1 MFCDKYS
8 TYNLEFNMSKE
19 LTYKEVAESTDKTA
33 NLIIID
39 NVVYNVAPFL
49 NEHPGG
55 EEVLL
60 DQRGKNATEHFED
73 VGHSTEARELMKKY
87 KVGTILDPEN
97 VPESNTP
104 GSSNSFDGPK
114 VDFKT
119 TDEDSGMPSWLVP
132 AVFAIIV
139 VIVYQYF
146 Q

>member
-1 MFCDKYS
+1 
-8 TYNLEFNMSKE
+8 MSKE
-19 LTYKEVAESTDKTA
+19 FTYKEVVESDDKTA
-33 NLIIID
+33 NLIVIN
-39 NVVYNVAPFL
+39 NVVYNVASFL

-87 KVGTILDPEN
+87 KVGTISDPEN
-97 VPESNTP
+97 VPDSNAP
-104 GSSNSFDGPK
+104 GSSVSFDGAK

-132 AVFAIIV
+132 AVFGIIV
-139 VIVYQYF
+139 VLVYQYF

>member
-1 MFCDKYS
+1 MS
-8 TYNLEFNMSKE
+8 QEF
-19 LTYKEVAESTDKTA
+19 TYKEVLESSDKSS
-33 NLIIID
+33 NLIIIS

-87 KVGTILDPEN
+87 KVGTISDPEN
-97 VPESNTP
+97 VPDSNAP
-104 GSSNSFDGPK
+104 GSSSSFEGGK
-114 VDFKT
+114 EDFKSLE
-119 TDEDSGMPSWLVP
+119 EDSGMPTWLVP
-132 AVFAIIV
+132 AVFGILV
-139 VIVYQYF
+139 VLVWQYF